1 MCPTKEVP
9 ATVRANLMIAAAGV
23 VVAACVGAD
32 NPAAV
37 DAAQFAHG
45 APDLIVD
52 AQWLARSWV
61 VYSQDLNED
70 PCSLLEGGVTPG
82 VHRVLRFT
90 VSTPNIGNA
99 DVFIG
104 NPLDH
109 VAANDGM
116 FEFAT
121 CHNHFHFRHYTLYE
135 LVDPATGKV
144 WRAAKKGFCMVDTDV
159 VADRRGPWAYRACGT
174 RTTPGN
180 QGISVGWADTYN
192 KHIGGQ
198 YFVLDGGDGQDPVPP
213 GEYVIRIT
221 VNPPFTPNPNDPNDV
236 ACPFTDPDGFC
247 HMLKERRYDNN
258 VAQVPITIPS
268 LPAPTAFGPGSADP
282 PDRQLIDLDPHCS
295 PHPGGVVCGV
305 WAAASY

>member
-9 ATVRANLMIAAAGV
+9 ATVRANVMIAAAGV

-37 DAAQFAHG
+37 DAAHFVHG

-52 AQWLARSWV
+52 AQWLPPSWV
-61 VYSQDLNED
+61 VYAEDLNKD
-70 PCSLLEGGVTPG
+70 PCSLLEGGGTPG
-82 VHRVLRFT
+82 IHRVLRCT

-99 DVFIG
+99 DVSIG

-180 QGISVGWADTYN
+180 HGVSVGWHDTYD

-198 YFVLDGGDGQDPVPP
+198 YFVLDGQELQDSVPP
-213 GEYVIRIT
+213 
-221 VNPPFTPNPNDPNDV
+221 
-236 ACPFTDPDGFC
+236 
-247 HMLKERRYDNN
+247 
-258 VAQVPITIPS
+258 
-268 LPAPTAFGPGSADP
+268 
-282 PDRQLIDLDPHCS
+282 RQDLL
-295 PHPGGVVCGV
+295 
-305 WAAASY
+305 

>member
-32 NPAAV
+32 DPAAV

-61 VYSQDLNED
+61 VYSQDLTED

-82 VHRVLRFT
+82 IHRVLRFT

-116 FEFAT
+116 FEFAS
-121 CHNHFHFRHYTLYE
+121 CHNHFHFRHYTQYE

-144 WRAAKKGFCMVDTDV
+144 WRAAKKGFCMVDTDA

-198 YFVLDGGDGQDPVPP
+198 YFVLDGGDGQAPVPP
-213 GEYVIRIT
+213 GQYIIRIT
-221 VNPPFTPNPNDPNDV
+221 VNPPFTAAAGEP
-236 ACPFTDPDGFC
+236 CPHRDLSAFC
-247 HMLKERRYDNN
+247 HQLPESDFTNN
-258 VAQVPITIPS
+258 VAEVSITIPDR
-268 LPAPTAFGPGSADP
+268 PGKTGFGPGSGNLTDTE
-282 PDRQLIDLDPHCS
+282 LIDDENRPDK
-295 PHPGGVVCGV
+295 
-305 WAAASY
+305 

>member
-1 MCPTKEVP
+1 MCSTKEVP
-9 ATVRANLMIAAAGV
+9 AGALILSLAMGLVLTACANR
-23 VVAACVGAD
+23 
-32 NPAAV
+32 V
-37 DAAQFAHG
+37 DAPPFAHGSDG

-52 AQWLARSWV
+52 ATWLARSWV
-61 VYSQDLNED
+61 VFDAPLTDDL
-70 PCSLLEGGVTPG
+70 CSLVEGGVTPG

-104 NPLDH
+104 NPRDH

-121 CHNHFHFRHYTLYE
+121 CHNHFHFRHYALYE

-144 WRAAKKGFCMVDTDV
+144 WRAAKKGFCMVDTDA

-174 RTTPGN
+174 KITPGY

-192 KHIGGQ
+192 KHVGGQ

-213 GEYVIRIT
+213 GEYLVRIT
-221 VNPPFTPNPNDPNDV
+221 VNPPFTPNPNDPKDV
-236 ACPFTDPDGFC
+236 ACPVTDANGFC
-247 HMLKERRYDNN
+247 HMLKESRYDNN
-258 VAQVPITIPS
+258 MAEVRITIPS
-268 LPAPTAFGPGSADP
+268 GVAATGFGPGSQDP
-282 PDRQLIDLDPHCS
+282 PAQELIDADPHCS
-295 PHPGGVVCGV
+295 PHPGGVVCTV
-305 WAAASY
+305 WTAAQPQ

>member
-1 MCPTKEVP
+1 
-9 ATVRANLMIAAAGV
+9 MIAAAGV

-37 DAAQFAHG
+37 DAAQSVHG

-61 VYSQDLNED
+61 VYAEDLNED

-268 LPAPTAFGPGSADP
+268 LPAPIGFGPGSADP
-282 PDRQLIDLDPHCS
+282 PDRELIDLDPHCS